1 MRIVQYTVKGD
12 SQKIPHVGVR
22 VGKNVVDLK
31 TINSAAPNTLIEV
44 LRQQPELLKNLDVS
58 KLHDVSGVPLENVNL
73 LPPVSG
79 SDKVVCIGMNYKDH
93 CEEQNVPVPAEPIF
107 FSKFAS
113 CLVGPQDPIPYPE
126 ATKELDYEVE
136 LAVVIGKKGKNIEKS
151 NVMDHVLG
159 YTVAH
164 DVSARDWQLKK
175 NGGQWLVGKA
185 MDAFSPIGPEIV
197 TKDEIPDPHK
207 LAIKCRVNG
216 VTKQDSNTNQIV
228 HRVEKCVGMLSSFV
242 TLLPGDIILTGT
254 PPGVGV
260 FAKPPFFL
268 KKGDIVECE
277 IENIGVIRNEIV

>member
-12 SQKIPHVGVR
+12 SQQTPHVGVR
-22 VGKNVVDLK
+22 VGNKVVDLK
-31 TINSAAPNTLIEV
+31 TINAAAPNTLIET
-44 LRQQPELLKNLDVS
+44 LKQQPDLLKNLDVS
-58 KLHDVSGVPLENVNL
+58 KLQDVSGVPLDNVTL

-93 CEEQNVPVPAEPIF
+93 CEEQNVPVPKEPIF
-107 FSKFAS
+107 FSKFSS

-126 ATKELDYEVE
+126 VTKELDYEVE
-136 LAVVIGKKGKNIEKS
+136 LAVVIGKKGKNIQSS

-164 DVSARDWQLKK
+164 DVSARDWQLKR
-175 NGGQWLVGKA
+175 NGGQWLIGKT

-228 HRVEKCVGMLSSFV
+228 HRVEKCVEMLSSFV

-260 FAKPPFFL
+260 FANPPFFL
-268 KKGDIVECE
+268 KKGDVVECE

>member
-175 NGGQWLVGKA
+175 NGGQWLIGKA

-277 IENIGVIRNEIV
+277 IESIGMIRNEIV